1 MIIPVILAG
10 GTGTRL
16 WPLSRKLYPKQLIP
30 LVDDFTLVQ
39 NTVRRVEGIA
49 GVAAPLIICNEEH
62 RFMVAEQMRAIGT
75 SPQAIILEPVGKNTA
90 PAVAIA
96 ALIALRDHPDTTLL
110 ILPADHLIHDQ
121 DTFHRAVQVGA
132 QLAETGHLVTFGI
145 VPDAPETGYGYIR
158 QGAELADGPVDPCAR
173 AIARFVEKPDLDTA
187 RSYVESGEYFWNS
200 GMFVFSA
207 RTVLDEMERL
217 APDIVSACREAL
229 ETAVED
235 LDFIRLRVDAFA
247 SCPENSIDYAV
258 MEQTG
263 KGAILP
269 LASGWSDLGSWEA
282 LWQNG
287 VKDDDGNVIHG
298 DVLLHD
304 VHNSFFHAENRLLA
318 AVGLEN
324 HIVVETPDAVLVSPR
339 DRVQD
344 VKKLVDE
351 LKARK
356 RIEAVSHTMVYRPW
370 GNYESIDA
378 GSRYQVKRIV
388 VYPGQ
393 ILSLQ
398 KHFHRAEHWV
408 VVHGTAVV
416 TRNNEEILLQENES
430 VYLPLGSVHR
440 LQNPGKIPLELIE
453 VQVGS
458 YLGEDDIVRLE
469 DVYGR

>member
-30 LVDDFTLVQ
+30 LMDEFTLVQ
-39 NTVRRVEGIA
+39 NTVHRVEGIA
-49 GVAAPLIICNEEH
+49 GVTTPLIICNEEH

-75 SPQAIILEPVGKNTA
+75 SPQAIVLEPIGKNTA

-96 ALIALRDHPDTTLL
+96 ALITLQKHPDATLL
-110 ILPADHLIHDQ
+110 VLPADHLIHDQ
-121 DTFHRAVQVGA
+121 DSFNQAVQAGT
-132 QLAETGHLVTFGI
+132 QLAATGHLVTFGI
-145 VPDAPETGYGYIR
+145 VPNAPETGYGYIC
-158 QGAELADGPVDPCAR
+158 QGAKLAGDPTEPIAH
-173 AIARFVEKPDLDTA
+173 AIARFEEKPDLDTA

-200 GMFVFSA
+200 GMFVFGA
-207 RTVLDEMERL
+207 RAVLNEMERL
-217 APDIVSACREAL
+217 VPDIVNACREAL
-229 ETAVED
+229 ATAAED
-235 LDFIRLRVDAFA
+235 LDFIRLGVDAFTR
-247 SCPENSIDYAV
+247 CPEDSIDYAV
-258 MEQTG
+258 MEQTD
-263 KGAILP
+263 KGVIIP

-287 VKDDDGNVIHG
+287 VKDPNGNVIHG

-324 HIVVETPDAVLVSPR
+324 HIVVETADAVLVSPR

-351 LKARK
+351 LKTRK
-356 RIEAVSHTMVYRPW
+356 RIETISHTTVYRPW
-370 GNYESIDA
+370 GNYESID
-378 GSRYQVKRIV
+378 GGTRYQVKRIV

-416 TRNNEEILLQENES
+416 TRNKEEILLQENES

-440 LQNPGKIPLELIE
+440 LHNPGKIPLELIE

-458 YLGEDDIVRLE
+458 YLGEDDIVRFE
-469 DVYGR
+469 DAYGR